1 MSDYI
6 LPHPDKP
13 RRAKLLSPLS
23 LLTYSLFVLTLF
35 FSTRTLALHLP
46 GILGFASDIKVEDLV
61 NLVNQKRSE
70 NGASGVR
77 LDPTLCEAARKKGE
91 DMFAK
96 GYWAHVAPDGTQP
109 WAFFAQVG
117 YDYIY
122 AGENLAKDFQTSGA
136 VVEAWMNSPSHR
148 QNLVSPKYDEM
159 GLAVVNGSLNGYE
172 TTLVVQEFGRRK
184 SSQSLA
190 TITPQAQAATTP
202 ETPPPAPAS
211 APTPTPIPTPTPQPT
226 PEPEVKTPSFA
237 KVTEGKEMKEQAAVP
252 EKPSETKLPAGPEK
266 QTTPAVVSKP
276 TNSQTERVV
285 SVPKINVFTAS
296 KTISLLLAGFLAGLF
311 FLDFAFVTV
320 RGSRPRLSGHTLA
333 HLGLLVLSMLG
344 IWYVNAGVV
353 L

>member
-1 MSDYI
+1 MSDYV
-6 LPHPDKP
+6 LPHPEKP

-46 GILGFASDIKVEDLV
+46 GILGFASDIKIEDLV

-70 NGASGVR
+70 NGASAVR
-77 LDPTLCEAARKKGE
+77 LDTTLCEVAQKKAD

-96 GYWAHVAPDGTQP
+96 GYWAHLAPDGTQP
-109 WAFFAQVG
+109 WSFFAQVG

-122 AGENLAKDFQTSGA
+122 AGENLAKDFQTSSS
-136 VVEAWMNSPSHR
+136 VVEAWMNSSSHR

-159 GLAVVNGSLNGYE
+159 GIAVVNGTLNGYE

-184 SSQSLA
+184 SPQNLA
-190 TITPQAQAATTP
+190 AISPQAQAATTP
-202 ETPPPAPAS
+202 EMPPPASTPA
-211 APTPTPIPTPTPQPT
+211 PQPT
-226 PEPEVKTPSFA
+226 PPPEVKI
-237 KVTEGKEMKEQAAVP
+237 
-252 EKPSETKLPAGPEK
+252 ET
-266 QTTPAVVSKP
+266 KP
-276 TNSQTERVV
+276 TNLPVQRVITI
-285 SVPKINVFTAS
+285 PTINVFTAS
-296 KTISLLLAGFLAGLF
+296 KMISLLLAGFLAGLF
-311 FLDFAFVTV
+311 FLDFAFVTA

>member
-1 MSDYI
+1 MHWMSDYV
-6 LPHPDKP
+6 LPHPAKP

-35 FSTRTLALHLP
+35 FSTRTLAIRLP

-70 NGASGVR
+70 NGASGVK
-77 LDPTLCEAARKKGE
+77 LDPTLCEAAQKKAD

-122 AGENLAKDFQTSGA
+122 AGENLAKDFQTSSS
-136 VVEAWMNSPSHR
+136 VVEAWMNSSSHR

-159 GLAVVNGSLNGYE
+159 GIAVVNGTLNGYE

-184 SSQSLA
+184 SPQNLA
-190 TITPQAQAATTP
+190 AITPQAQAATTP
-202 ETPPPAPAS
+202 EPTPPA
-211 APTPTPIPTPTPQPT
+211 PT
-226 PEPEVKTPSFA
+226 PEPAPKPEVVPEPVPA
-237 KVTEGKEMKEQAAVP
+237 AKEQAAVP
-252 EKPSETKLPAGPEK
+252 GKTPEAKLPAVPEK
-266 QTTPAVVSKP
+266 TTPPAVVTKP
-276 TNSQTERVV
+276 TNLSAQRVI
-285 SVPKINVFTAS
+285 SIPTINVFTAS

-311 FLDFAFVTV
+311 FLDFAFVTA

>member
-1 MSDYI
+1 MHWMSDYV
-6 LPHPDKP
+6 LPHPAKP
-13 RRAKLLSPLS
+13 QRAKLLSPLS

-35 FSTRTLALHLP
+35 FSTRTLALRLP

-70 NGASGVR
+70 NGAGAVK
-77 LDPTLCEAARKKGE
+77 LDSTLCEAAQKKGE
-91 DMFAK
+91 DMFTK

-136 VVEAWMNSPSHR
+136 VVEAWMNSSSHR

-159 GLAVVNGSLNGYE
+159 GIAVVNGTLNGYE

-184 SSQSLA
+184 SPQNLA
-190 TITPQAQAATTP
+190 AITPQAQAATTP
-202 ETPPPAPAS
+202 ETPPPAPKPAS
-211 APTPTPIPTPTPQPT
+211 QPAPP
-226 PEPEVKTPSFA
+226 PEVKIETKPPASVEA
-237 KVTEGKEMKEQAAVP
+237 SAGKPGGKEVKEQAAVP
-252 EKPSETKLPAGPEK
+252 EP
-266 QTTPAVVSKP
+266 QTPPAVVTKP
-276 TNSQTERVV
+276 TNLPAKHVV
-285 SVPKINVFTAS
+285 SIPTINVFTAS
-296 KTISLLLAGFLAGLF
+296 KMISLLLAGFLAGLF
-311 FLDFAFVTV
+311 FLDFAFVTA